1 MDKTEFDKKLAGI
14 YAQYELDRHTKQ
26 QLIDQYS
33 EEIRALNERLLEWK
47 SLIRQVRNEMDEI
60 KVNYLRQK
68 ATILNEYNSSN

>member
-1 MDKTEFDKKLAGI
+1 MDKTEFDKKLANI
-14 YAQYELDRHTKQ
+14 NAQYELGRHTKQ

-60 KVNYLRQK
+60 KVNYLQQK
-68 ATILNEYNSSN
+68 ATILNEYNSN

>member
-1 MDKTEFDKKLAGI
+1 MDRVEYDKKLAQI
-14 YAQYELDRHTKQ
+14 NAQYETDRHAKQ

-60 KVNYLRQK
+60 KVNCLQQK
-68 ATILNEYNSSN
+68 AAILNEYNPN

>member
-1 MDKTEFDKKLAGI
+1 MDRVEYDRQLAHI
-14 YAQYELDRHTKQ
+14 NAQYEKDRHTKQ

-60 KVNYLRQK
+60 KVNYLQQK
-68 ATILNEYNSSN
+68 ATILNEYNSN

>member
-1 MDKTEFDKKLAGI
+1 MDKTEFDKKLANI
-14 YAQYELDRHTKQ
+14 NAQYEPDRHTKQ

-60 KVNYLRQK
+60 KVNYLQRK
-68 ATILNEYNSSN
+68 AAILNEYNSN